1 MDNVISMETKM
12 PVHQL
17 IYVSLAQKKMLKS
30 DLYIILRKARKNN
43 EHSDV
48 TGLLVYS
55 DEYFIQVLE
64 GKKEVV
70 KNLFKKI
77 SEDTRHS
84 DIQILE
90 ERETSERA
98 FLNWKMAYSTP
109 SLRDLANWSG
119 LKNAIN
125 INQVMKGLQ
134 QDTSHLSGI
143 LTSAL
148 KNQTHI

>member
-1 MDNVISMETKM
+1 MDNVISMEIKM

-48 TGLLVYS
+48 TGLLIYS

-119 LKNAIN
+119 LKNATN

>member
-48 TGLLVYS
+48 TGLLIYS

-64 GKKEVV
+64 GNKEVV

-119 LKNAIN
+119 LKNATN

>member
-1 MDNVISMETKM
+1 MNNIISMETKM

-48 TGLLVYS
+48 TGLLIYS

-119 LKNAIN
+119 LKNATN

-134 QDTSHLSGI
+134 QNTSHLSGI

>member
-48 TGLLVYS
+48 TGLLIYS

-119 LKNAIN
+119 LKNATN

-134 QDTSHLSGI
+134 QNTSHLSGI

>member
-119 LKNAIN
+119 LKNATN

-134 QDTSHLSGI
+134 QNTSHLSGI